1 MGNVQYNYCVKYS
14 LVTLVVMVSV
24 PILQQSV
31 RQDYFRM
38 YYNIINHSIKRA
50 ASCCEEQYRSLS
62 TRIDSD

>member
-14 LVTLVVMVSV
+14 LVTLVVMVNV

-38 YYNIINHSIKRA
+38 YYNKP
-50 ASCCEEQYRSLS
+50 
-62 TRIDSD
+62 